1 MTRRSMHLLFG
12 VLALGCAGVAAW
24 QAITL
29 MNARALDAQV
39 AQVLSGR
46 APADGPRGA
55 HDDEPPPVRLAR
67 AVMLAKAGARS
78 QAVGIYDALIAA
90 SPDLSD
96 PIARAAQFDAAG
108 MSLREGSVEGLGI
121 ELRSPTMIA
130 DAKNRYRT
138 LLRATPDDWDARY
151 NLERA
156 LRLAPELP
164 DGPATGQAAP
174 DKRVR
179 LRGAESVELP

>member
-1 MTRRSMHLLFG
+1 MKRRSMHLMFG
-12 VLALGCAGVAAW
+12 VLALGCASVAAW
-24 QAITL
+24 QGIRL
-29 MNARALDAQV
+29 IEARALDAQI

-46 APADGPRGA
+46 APPDAAPGAGPS
-55 HDDEPPPVRLAR
+55 PVRLAR
-67 AVMLAKAGARS
+67 AVMLAKAGERV
-78 QAVGIYDALIAA
+78 QAATLYDSLVAA

-96 PIARAAQFDAAG
+96 PVARAAMYDAAG
-108 MSLREGSVEGLGI
+108 MSLREGSVDGRAL
-121 ELRSPTMIA
+121 ELLSLTMIA

-164 DGPATGQAAP
+164 DGPVAGQSAP
-174 DKRVR
+174 DNRLR
-179 LRGAESVELP
+179 LRGAQSVDLP